1 MLKKG
6 ARVMEVHFSP
16 DVQAKLERLAIDTG
30 RPADEL
36 LQDALAGYFDELAET
51 REMLDSRYDDLKS
64 GRVKPISGDEVKER
78 LRVRSAARHAEHQ

>member
-1 MLKKG
+1 
-6 ARVMEVHFSP
+6 MEVHFTP

-36 LQDALAGYFDELAET
+36 LQDALAGYFNELAET
-51 REMLDSRYDDLKS
+51 REMLDSCYDDLKS

-78 LRVRSAARHAEHQ
+78 LRARSAARRSEHR